1 MTDWMDTSARI
12 LHDLPMTLLIGG
24 PLYVPEQVKP
34 APLTADSMQTARQ
47 NKDEDI
53 PETAGFSQEMNDP
66 SGVVSERKVNVDVPL
81 QPLAPVPALDIDQA
95 NVAFETEVRLS
106 GTSMGGSQENGKSAR
121 WGD

>member
-1 MTDWMDTSARI
+1 MGT
-12 LHDLPMTLLIGG
+12 
-24 PLYVPEQVKP
+24 QVKP
-34 APLTADSMQTARQ
+34 ARLTADSMQAARQ

-95 NVAFETEVRLS
+95 NVAFEMEVRLS
-106 GTSMGGSQENGKSAR
+106 GTSMGGSQENENGKSAR